1 MSKIYLLN
9 NIPFK
14 GVENLEVFKIE
25 FIPSDIDLN
34 NYEALI
40 FTSKNAIYSLDSFNN
55 EWKNID
61 SYAIAPKTAKVI
73 NENSGKVKFIGVSS
87 HGNEFAKE
95 LAPLLRNKKCL
106 YVRAHKVVSELVDI
120 LKEND
125 ILIDELIT
133 YKTVSNVN
141 FLNEE
146 IENNSTII
154 FTSPSS
160 VNCFFEKYVWN
171 DTLRAIVIGKTTSKY
186 LPKNVKFEISSNT
199 SIEECIKLAK
209 IPTI

>member
-9 NIPFK
+9 NIPFE

-25 FIPSDIDLN
+25 FIPSDINLN
-34 NYEALI
+34 KYEALI
-40 FTSKNAIYSLDSFNN
+40 FTSKNAIYSLNSFNN
-55 EWKNID
+55 EWKDID
-61 SYAIAPKTAKVI
+61 SYSIAPKTAKVI
-73 NENSGKVKFIGVSS
+73 NENGGKVKFIGVSS

-95 LAPLLRNKKCL
+95 LVPLLKNKKCL
-106 YVRAHKVVSELVDI
+106 YIRAQKVVSKLVNI

-141 FLNEE
+141 SLNKE

-160 VNCFFEKYVWN
+160 VNCFFEKYEWN